1 MKGVG
6 YLTGGVIGV
15 VICLIGL
22 VLTALT
28 GINAS
33 GNVYS
38 YGIVY
43 ALLMAVGFVVA
54 VSLFDMRRA

>member
-6 YLTGGVIGV
+6 YLIGGVIGAI
-15 VICLIGL
+15 ICVIGL
-22 VLTALT
+22 ILTAITHLDP
-28 GINAS
+28 S
-33 GNVYS
+33 GNVYA